1 MNPVRGLIFDLNG
14 TMVDDMEY
22 HLVAWE
28 HLLNQDLSAGLDR
41 ETIRRNMYGKNPEV
55 FQRLFGPL
63 RFSEQETEA
72 LSLEK
77 ERRYQQAYRPH
88 LRLIGG
94 LQELLDQLKLA
105 QIPLAIGSAAIPFNI
120 DFVLDNL
127 KLRPYFQAIVSADD
141 VRLSKPHPQTFL
153 LAAERLKL
161 PAADCLVFEDA
172 PKGVEAAQ
180 RAGMQAI
187 ALTTL
192 HAAEEFSGLNN
203 IQAFIRDYRDTF
215 IEQTLIPALLQK
227 D

>member
-1 MNPVRGLIFDLNG
+1 MTPVRGLIFDLNG
-14 TMVDDMEY
+14 TMVDDMDF

-41 ETIRRNMYGKNPEV
+41 TTIRRNMYGKNQEV
-55 FQRLFGPL
+55 FLRLFGPG
-63 RFSEQETEA
+63 RFSEQEVEA

-77 ERRYQQAYRPH
+77 ERLYQQAYRPH
-88 LRLIGG
+88 LRLIDG
-94 LQELLDQLKLA
+94 LQELLDRLK
-105 QIPLAIGSAAIPFNI
+105 QRRIPLAIGSAAIPLNI

-127 KLRPYFQAIVSADD
+127 NLRPYFQAIVSADD

-153 LAAERLKL
+153 LAAERLQL

-192 HAAEEFSGLNN
+192 HAAEEFSGLSR
-203 IQAFIRDYRDTF
+203 IQAFIQNYRDPF
-215 IEQTLIPALLQK
+215 IDKNLLPALLPG